1 MKAKSRLSSNAAM
14 QPRSAKSQKSP
25 LRRALGT
32 PASFRSP
39 PARKTD
45 QSASP
50 AQSSKPP
57 GSAETMTSGRK
68 KTPAIDGLNERRES
82 GPETQKLQKL
92 LAQAGLGSR
101 REMEEL
107 IATGHATIN
116 GKVAHI
122 GDRVGP
128 EDVVRVGKRVIHSRS
143 GKRPPRVMLYHKP
156 EGEIVSRDD
165 PQGRPSVFDK
175 LPQMQASKWIA
186 IGRLDYNTSG
196 LLIFTTDGE
205 LANRLMHPRFEVE
218 REYAVR
224 IIGRLTPEHADLLT
238 TGVKLED
245 GSAKFDYLSDEGGEG
260 TNHWYRVILK
270 EGKNREVRRMFEAV
284 GMTVSRLMRVRFGP
298 INLPPR
304 LKRGRS
310 LELNEDEVRRLLE
323 LVA

>member
-1 MKAKSRLSSNAAM
+1 MGRSES
-14 QPRSAKSQKSP
+14 PRSRP
-25 LRRALGT
+25 
-32 PASFRSP
+32 SP
-39 PARKTD
+39 PLPQSPQSPQSPSQAESLRSSRKNT
-45 QSASP
+45 SASADLKARP
-50 AQSSKPP
+50 
-57 GSAETMTSGRK
+57 
-68 KTPAIDGLNERRES
+68 ES
-82 GPETQKLQKL
+82 LPVTQKLQKL

-107 IATGHATIN
+107 ISAGQATIN

-122 GDRVGP
+122 GDRVGA
-128 EDVVRVGKRVIHSRS
+128 EDVVRVGKRVIHSKS

-175 LPQMQASKWIA
+175 LPQMQSSKWIA

-224 IIGRLTPEHADLLT
+224 IIGRLTPEQTELLT

-245 GSAKFDYLSDEGGEG
+245 GLAKFDYLSDEGGEG
-260 TNHWYRVILK
+260 SNHWYRVILK

-284 GMTVSRLMRVRFGP
+284 GLTVSRLMRVRFGP

-304 LKRGRS
+304 LKRGRC
-310 LELNEDEVRRLLE
+310 LELNETEIRRLLG